1 MVDYGSINFKFGYL
15 MGVLEIMSEDN
26 DRDIYDFVNEMNH
39 RNRGIDLGDIDMLDS
54 LCELFCGETIIVSHK
69 DIQYVIIGDV
79 VSDMDSLIGVVF
91 WNPTLKK
98 VVLLDKYDDDK
109 NLVDEITEKAIEDCE

>member
-15 MGVLEIMSEDN
+15 MGILEIMSDDN
-26 DRDIYDFVNEMNH
+26 DRYIDDFISELNH
-39 RNRGIDLGDIDMLDS
+39 RNRGIDLGDVNMLDS
-54 LCELFCGETIIVSHK
+54 LCEMFCGETIIVSHK

-79 VSDMDSLIGVVF
+79 VSDRDSFIGVVF
-91 WNPTLKK
+91 WNPTLKE
-98 VVLLDKYDDDK
+98 VVLLDKYDKDK